1 MSYLNSLSKLFLSN
15 VLNYLTKL
23 FISSSKCINL
33 EQVVASGASGYHL
46 TAYDALHGTKLKSFI
61 YVGYPLDR
69 EDLSWDYMWL
79 FNQQRQIT
87 TFWSNIMDIPYSNL
101 EMESN
106 RFIGLSW
113 NVPRDRQLQENIR
126 EQVRLPTLRSVWEP
140 FAVFMQAPESSPQLE
155 LVNCVYDG
163 LV

>member
-1 MSYLNSLSKLFLSN
+1 MYL
-15 VLNYLTKL
+15 LNYLTKL

-33 EQVVASGASGYHL
+33 EQVVASGASSYHV
-46 TAYDALHGTKLKSFI
+46 TAYDALAGTKLKSFI

-69 EDLSWDYMWL
+69 EDLSTDYMWL

-87 TFWSNIMDIPYSNL
+87 TFWSNIMDIPYSNS
-101 EMESN
+101 EMESSN

-113 NVPRDRQLQENIR
+113 NVPRDRQLQENVR

-163 LV
+163 MV